1 MKNYYRK
8 EKFSALS
15 FEKRKGLKSWLKNA
29 RNFARLMTNYQV
41 EGQMSLTSRTLISIS
56 TLDSSLSLN
65 FYQRYSI
72 FAFLIMQITD
82 QAP

>member
-1 MKNYYRK
+1 
-8 EKFSALS
+8 
-15 FEKRKGLKSWLKNA
+15 
-29 RNFARLMTNYQV
+29 MTNYQV